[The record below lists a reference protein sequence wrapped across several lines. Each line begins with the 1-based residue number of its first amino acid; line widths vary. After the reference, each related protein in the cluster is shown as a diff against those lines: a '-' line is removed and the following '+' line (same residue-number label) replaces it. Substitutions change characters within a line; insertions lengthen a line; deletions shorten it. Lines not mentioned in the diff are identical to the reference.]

1 MYVCIHNYYIYLY
14 PVVYRWDAHEEV
26 GFYSERVET
35 LFRAVYNTSNEIAAK
50 AAAVQ
55 KRNVIGHIAELVSS
69 LSTAVSCEQLNGHAD
84 VMVMPLAC
92 SGRNW

>member
-55 KRNVIGHIAELVSS
+55 KRNSS
-69 LSTAVSCEQLNGHAD
+69 ATSPS
-84 VMVMPLAC
+84 
-92 SGRNW
+92 S

>member
-1 MYVCIHNYYIYLY
+1 M
-14 PVVYRWDAHEEV
+14 VYRWDAHKEV
-26 GFYSERVET
+26 GFCSERVET

-69 LSTAVSCEQLNGHAD
+69 LCTDHIDPLLSPVSSLTATLAD
-84 VMVMPLAC
+84 VTVMPLAC